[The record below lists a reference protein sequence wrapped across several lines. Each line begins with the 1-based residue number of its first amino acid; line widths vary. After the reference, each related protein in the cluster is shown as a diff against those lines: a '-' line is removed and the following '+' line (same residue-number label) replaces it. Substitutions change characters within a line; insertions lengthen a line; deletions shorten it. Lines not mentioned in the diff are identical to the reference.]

1 MWVDT
6 AFSYSKCMT
15 AMHLHTRSVSAVAA
29 FWIAG
34 VSFQLPLF
42 VQNNEALK
50 MSSYFLKVWEKQKKS
65 LIVEA
70 LR

>member
-6 AFSYSKCMT
+6 AFSYSKFMT
-15 AMHLHTRSVSAVAA
+15 AVHLHTRSVSAVAA

-42 VQNNEALK
+42 VQNKYPKNIII
-50 MSSYFLKVWEKQKKS
+50 FLKVWEKQKKS

>member
-6 AFSYSKCMT
+6 AFSYSKYMT

-34 VSFQLPLF
+34 VSFQLPCLCKT
-42 VQNNEALK
+42 NSTLK
-50 MSSYFLKVWEKQKKS
+50 ISSYFLKVWEKQKKS

>member
-1 MWVDT
+1 
-6 AFSYSKCMT
+6 
-15 AMHLHTRSVSAVAA
+15 MHLHTRSVSAVAA

-50 MSSYFLKVWEKQKKS
+50 ISSYFLKVWEKQKKS